1 MNQLEEIGKKIKKEY
16 DYFLYYLLTGIE
28 HPDKEREENPKKRVE
43 LYGFW
48 ESLYM
53 VLFKNKRIRKK

>member
-28 HPDKEREENPKKRVE
+28 HPDKEREENPMLRE
-43 LYGFW
+43 D
-48 ESLYM
+48 
-53 VLFKNKRIRKK
+53 